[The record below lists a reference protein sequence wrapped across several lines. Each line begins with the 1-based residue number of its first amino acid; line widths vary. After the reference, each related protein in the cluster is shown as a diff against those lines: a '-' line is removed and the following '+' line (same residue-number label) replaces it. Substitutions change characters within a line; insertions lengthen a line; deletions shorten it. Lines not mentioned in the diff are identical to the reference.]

1 MKKIIHFINPN
12 RILRNFKIRNK
23 IIITFSLMIILFISS
38 ISYFYYFY
46 STNLLTEKSVSYTRG
61 ILEQISNN
69 IDINLK
75 QIEMSSRIISYNVSV
90 LNTLKYGR
98 SRLLDNYSIDSF
110 NLKTL
115 LYDVMFSRNDISSIC
130 VYDRSGNQWNTVEKN
145 LNVDFDSLYKQAEKG
160 DGKFIFLETELS
172 TRDIPAVRLIRDM
185 NIEPVG
191 IMVVNIRESSI
202 KEIFSKE
209 IEKMK
214 GEVYVTNEE
223 NKILSSTNSSHIGTV
238 IDSSIADKLEDKSGY
253 TLETIDG
260 EKCIITYYPSGYNRW
275 KYISVI
281 PLKAITTETAYVGKI
296 TAIMCIAAVIVFVLL
311 TYVVVSGI
319 TVPITKMT
327 QYMREVKIKE
337 WTPRMNYEGNDE
349 IAFMSESFNKMVT
362 RINTLIEE
370 LYEQKYRQKKHEL
383 QALQAQINPHFLNNT
398 LEIVNCMALSRN
410 APEIGDMVKA
420 LARMMRYSMDFREN
434 IVTIEKEFNHLKN
447 YLFIQCQKDSDRI
460 KVIFDIDERIFPYRI
475 LKLTLQPIAE
485 NAIVHAFKNTRKDN
499 NIIAIEGLFVN
510 EKIRISIT
518 DNGVGMDQKAIE
530 YLLNDDEEEES
541 NLSNNSHSG
550 IGMGN
555 VNRRLKLT
563 FGEEYGLKVISEV
576 SKGTTVEVWLPAQI

>member
-1 MKKIIHFINPN
+1 MKRIIDQINPN

-23 IIITFSLMIILFISS
+23 ITIIFSLMIILVISS
-38 ISYFYYFY
+38 LSYFYYYY

-75 QIEMSSRIISYNVSV
+75 QIEMSSHIISYNISV

-110 NLKTL
+110 NMKTL

-145 LNVDFDSLYKQAEKG
+145 LNVDFDNFYKQAERG
-160 DGKFIFLETELS
+160 EGKFIFLETELA
-172 TRDIPAVRLIRDM
+172 TREIPAVRLIRNM

-202 KEIFSKE
+202 NEVFSKE
-209 IEKMK
+209 IEKIK
-214 GEVYVTNEE
+214 GEVYVTNEK
-223 NKILSSTNSSHIGTV
+223 NKILSSTDSSHIGTT
-238 IDSSIADKLEDKSGY
+238 IERNISDKLEDRSGY
-253 TLETIDG
+253 ALETIDG

-281 PLKAITTETAYVGKI
+281 PLKAITTETAYIGKVS
-296 TAIMCIAAVIVFVLL
+296 AIMCVVAVIVFVLL

-327 QYMREVKIKE
+327 QYMRDVKIKE
-337 WTPRMNYEGNDE
+337 WTPRMHYEGNDE
-349 IAFMSESFNKMVT
+349 IAFMSESFNEMVT

-420 LARMMRYSMDFREN
+420 LARMMRYSMNFKES
-434 IVTIEKEFNHLKN
+434 IVTIEKELQHLKN
-447 YLFIQCQKDSDRI
+447 YMFIQCEKNADRI
-460 KVIFDIDERIFPYRI
+460 KVIYDIDERIFPYRI
-475 LKLTLQPIAE
+475 LKLSLQPIAE
-485 NAIVHAFKNTRKDN
+485 NAIIHAFKNTRNEK
-499 NIIAIEGLFVN
+499 IIAIDGSFIN
-510 EKIRISIT
+510 EKIRIRIT
-518 DNGVGMDQKAIE
+518 DNGAGMDQKTIAH
-530 YLLNDDEEEES
+530 LLNDEDEDEAIQ
-541 NLSNNSHSG
+541 SNNNHTG

-576 SKGTTVEVWLPAQI
+576 LKGTIVEVWLPTQM